1 MPEVELACQEAV
13 LVRDLLKLAN
23 PAHLPLLCKLCCL
36 ATLNLL
42 DLKLGVSPAIKV
54 GYGIRFALVERFE
67 DCVTDRKLLPAPP
80 FLIVSVC
87 MLLPFSCHDVLLRR
101 LVGKEKV
108 TRVNRHSFGLVKIG
122 ILYVLQRHVSC

>member
-1 MPEVELACQEAV
+1 M

-23 PAHLPLLCKLCCL
+23 PAHLPLLSKLRRL

-67 DCVTDRKLLPAPP
+67 DCVTDRKLLPVPP

-87 MLLPFSCHDVLLRR
+87 MLLPFSCHDVLLLR

-108 TRVNRHSFGLVKIG
+108 TSVNRHSFGLVKIG